1 MGAQSGLDLPPPLLI
16 THLRPRRLLGVV
28 GRSSSKQLPMAP
40 NGSLETDRRADGSR
54 FPIKC
59 DDVRPSR
66 GSVSECGFH
75 TCLECNTMVVSG
87 SEVPP
92 QAVCVSGANVIDR
105 RSADVL
111 TAHWSVFYSFLF
123 NVVG

>member
-1 MGAQSGLDLPPPLLI
+1 MARDFQLNATTYDRQEVVYPNVGFTPAWSVTQWWLAGA
-16 THLRPRRLLGVV
+16 R
-28 GRSSSKQLPMAP
+28 
-40 NGSLETDRRADGSR
+40 
-54 FPIKC
+54 
-59 DDVRPSR
+59 
-66 GSVSECGFH
+66 
-75 TCLECNTMVVSG
+75 
-87 SEVPP
+87 VPP